1 MAILLLPL
9 LATVGEERL
18 RFFFMVKNLCKV
30 LGVSGIGSFLKGKK
44 GYIYEPRIGN
54 RLFSKIIYFLE
65 EVVKGDLLP
74 LQIGI

>member
-1 MAILLLPL
+1 MASLFIPL

-30 LGVSGIGSFLKGKK
+30 LCVSGIGSFVKGKK

-65 EVVKGDLLP
+65 EVVKGGLLP

>member
-1 MAILLLPL
+1 MASLFIPL

-18 RFFFMVKNLCKV
+18 RFFLMVKILCKV
-30 LGVSGIGSFLKGKK
+30 LDVREIGSFLKGKK

-54 RLFSKIIYFLE
+54 RLFSKIMYFLE